1 MFRLKAHYYG
11 ERNIR
16 SLWAEPGGAGYGT
29 LTVPINILNIS
40 YTIGVAGPWL
50 NFIFIT
56 LR

>member
-16 SLWAEPGGAGYGT
+16 SLWAEAEGRYGT
-29 LTVPINILNIS
+29 LTVLINILNIS

>member
-16 SLWAEPGGAGYGT
+16 SLWAEAGAGYGT
-29 LTVPINILNIS
+29 LTVLINILNIS

>member
-16 SLWAEPGGAGYGT
+16 SLWAEPGDGLWYT
-29 LTVPINILNIS
+29 HRPNQHLNIS